1 MKHFLFFLLII
12 PILFTGLTGAA
23 PKTIHRSNSS
33 ASQILSPSP
42 KATVGDKIRSFTK
55 GKDGN
60 WLASVS
66 LVLGIVALL
75 TGVLGA
81 VGFLLFLYL
90 SSAVVLEIV
99 CIPIIG
105 ICISTLSSAYVTS
118 VFFSLLSTIVF
129 GGISGVVSL
138 LSLIFGITALGT
150 QGEFSKKRQT
160 ASGLG
165 IAFSILAL
173 LLLLFAFTF
182 GWLLVI

>member
-1 MKHFLFFLLII
+1 MKQILFFLLIL
-12 PILFTGLTGAA
+12 PVLFVGLTGAA
-23 PKTIHRSNSS
+23 PKNISTVS
-33 ASQILSPSP
+33 AAPQSLSPSP
-42 KATVGDKIRSFTK
+42 RTSSVKEKIHAFLK
-55 GKDGN
+55 EKDGN
-60 WLASVS
+60 WLATVS
-66 LVLGIVALL
+66 LILGIIALL

-129 GGISGVVSL
+129 GGISALGSL
-138 LSLIFGITALGT
+138 FSLIFGITALGT

-165 IAFSILAL
+165 IAFSIAAL